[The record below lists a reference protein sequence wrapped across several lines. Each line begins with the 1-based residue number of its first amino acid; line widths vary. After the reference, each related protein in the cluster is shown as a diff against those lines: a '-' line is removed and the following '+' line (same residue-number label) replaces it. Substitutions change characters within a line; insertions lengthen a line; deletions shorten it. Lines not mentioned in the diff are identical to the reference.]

1 VLTLLAR
8 LEDTER
14 VDEFVAV
21 VIAGGH
27 HQKSDNEAI
36 LGGLRLLPPDRAAAL
51 LRCVVAGTAA
61 TSLDAC
67 GDLLARSAAVF
78 PDGPTGLLG
87 AAATLIEGL
96 PGDPSRAPPRDPWQH
111 APGVKPSFVVDLFNA
126 AGRLDDTLA
135 ERAASHLLAWPK
147 TYGLDSVLIPAV
159 RQMIGSAVI
168 TDCTAVERLRIACV
182 AHLRARVAEPLEA
195 PRDWRR
201 ASKLACQCPHCGE
214 LSRFLAGPERE
225 TWTFK
230 AAEAA
235 RRHVEDTIRKAR
247 CDLDV
252 TTHRRGSPYSLVC
265 TKNQASY
272 DRRLKQRNQDL
283 ADLERFEG

>member
-1 VLTLLAR
+1 ICPPDALDDMDPDEEHFREATGNEGASFERTYRRAALVLWPRERIFAVLNQAGLSVTLPYLDDLTERWSASGEDRQSALWRQAHELAGHMLPTWPSLEWHPTEDKGPSEAARVLALLTR

-78 PDGPTGLLG
+78 PDGPAGLLG

-96 PGDPSRAPPRDPWQH
+96 PGAPSRAPPRDPWQH
-111 APGVKPSFVVDLFNA
+111 
-126 AGRLDDTLA
+126 
-135 ERAASHLLAWPK
+135 
-147 TYGLDSVLIPAV
+147 
-159 RQMIGSAVI
+159 
-168 TDCTAVERLRIACV
+168 
-182 AHLRARVAEPLEA
+182 
-195 PRDWRR
+195 
-201 ASKLACQCPHCGE
+201 
-214 LSRFLAGPERE
+214 
-225 TWTFK
+225 
-230 AAEAA
+230 
-235 RRHVEDTIRKAR
+235 
-247 CDLDV
+247 
-252 TTHRRGSPYSLVC
+252 
-265 TKNQASY
+265 
-272 DRRLKQRNQDL
+272 
-283 ADLERFEG
+283 